1 MLPTHT
7 NNRRIS
13 LSVGSTAERINRL
26 LRHFKLQVS
35 RYPRASD
42 RRRLRLMEGCGVDY
56 VIDVG
61 ANTGQYGALLRGLGY
76 SGWIVSYEPLPS
88 AFLILQRRAKHDRKW
103 RVIQSAVGDRT
114 GTLVLNVAENSASSS
129 ALVVS
134 QRTIDVAPETRFVS
148 RVEVE
153 CTTLAGILNELPAQA
168 PMLKIDTQGYEDR
181 VLTGAGTGLE
191 RLVLLEL
198 ELSLF
203 EVYMGQVL
211 FRTIDERLLSGG
223 FALVSLA
230 EGFYN
235 AHSGELLQIDAVYA
249 RADKRQNV
257 RERG

>member
-61 ANTGQYGALLRGLGY
+61 ANTGQYGALLRELGY

-148 RVEVE
+148 TQVE
-153 CTTLAGILNELPAQA
+153 LAKAIGVSRKTIRRKL
-168 PMLKIDTQGYEDR
+168 D
-181 VLTGAGTGLE
+181 AGGCPPTAADGRYNVRAWQVFLGT
-191 RLVLLEL
+191 
-198 ELSLF
+198 
-203 EVYMGQVL
+203 GQVL